1 MSLSA
6 SSENAEFLAKA
17 DRIGIGASVLCAI
30 HCAVAPFLLIMLPAF
45 GKIWAH
51 PLSHILVAM
60 LVVPLAAFSIRR
72 GYLTHQKRWVLV
84 TAYIGIF
91 VVLTGAAL
99 PAFSKESQ
107 TPIASPNELE
117 KEAKADSDTGGE
129 SVFTF
134 SVSDDSETEEVKTE
148 EESTFTFSV
157 DDEAE
162 PENSKVEGEC
172 EMTEGTQ
179 CVDDCCPSLQV
190 SETGETYLNVPPA
203 AIASTLGGLFL
214 IVAHVGNIC
223 ACGHSCRNGKCKDC

>member
-72 GYLTHQKRWVLV
+72 GYLNHQKRWVLV

-99 PAFSKESQ
+99 PAFSKETQ

-117 KEAKADSDTGGE
+117 KEAKADSDTEGE